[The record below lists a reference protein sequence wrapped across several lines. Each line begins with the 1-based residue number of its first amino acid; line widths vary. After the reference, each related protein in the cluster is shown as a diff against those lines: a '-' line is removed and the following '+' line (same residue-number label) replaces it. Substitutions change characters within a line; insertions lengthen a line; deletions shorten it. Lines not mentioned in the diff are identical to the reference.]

1 MSRISGEPYKLV
13 PNVLIHK
20 IASSSIASIIIYLR
34 KEDGAHPV
42 DGPEAAGSPHAL
54 PELK

>member
-1 MSRISGEPYKLV
+1 MSISGEPYKLV